1 MSDKNHFQRAEEL
14 TRLAARHGDVGAEEF
29 LQRGVLT
36 KKQIIQTAELVQDA
50 LFELFSD
57 TPNEKRMRRK
67 LKEAI
72 MMHADLDIE
81 RQVDDEFQA
90 QAVKLLREKIIK
102 RAEKERLADEMVELA
117 VLRWRTLDEDE
128 LDAVADEDSG
138 LLERIIELVED
149 AAPDDTGL
157 VAAVTEAVRV
167 LALPFVRALA
177 PDDLDA
183 LISGAARVCGL
194 VADGKSAAEP
204 LRETVMLALDKSGVI
219 KAMRKSF
226 AGLLLGDIILRQVGK
241 GLGIKE
247 KLSVTDFIIFLG
259 TQIADKQFLPDVN
272 KDDARKAQKD
282 LESI

>member
-1 MSDKNHFQRAEEL
+1 MTDKNHFQRAEEL

-29 LQRGVLT
+29 LQRGILT
-36 KKQIIQTAELVQDA
+36 KKQIIETTQLVQDA
-50 LFELFSD
+50 LFELFTD
-57 TPNEKRMRRK
+57 VPNEKRMRRK
-67 LKEAI
+67 LREAI
-72 MMHADLDIE
+72 LMHADLDIE
-81 RQVDDEFQA
+81 REVDDEFQA

-102 RAEKERLADEMVELA
+102 RAEKERLADELVSLA
-117 VLRWRTLDEDE
+117 VENWRKLDESE
-128 LDAVADEDSG
+128 LEAVADEDSG
-138 LLERIIELVED
+138 LLARIIELVGD
-149 AAPDDTGL
+149 AAPGDTEL
-157 VAAVTEAVRV
+157 ASAVTEAVRM

-194 VADGKSAAEP
+194 VAGGKSAAEP
-204 LRETVMLALDKSGVI
+204 LRETVTRALEKTGVI
-219 KAMRKSF
+219 RAMRKSF

-259 TQIADKQFLPDVN
+259 AQIADKQLLPDVD
-272 KDDARKAQKD
+272 KDEAREMQKE

>member
-1 MSDKNHFQRAEEL
+1 LS
-14 TRLAARHGDVGAEEF
+14 RLAARHGDVGAEEF

-36 KKQIIQTAELVQDA
+36 KKQIIDTARLVQDA
-50 LFELFSD
+50 LCELFSD

-72 MMHADLDIE
+72 MMHAEHDIE

-102 RAEKERLADEMVELA
+102 RAEKEKLADELVELA
-117 VLRWRTLDEDE
+117 VQRWRGLDEDE
-128 LDAVADEDSG
+128 LEAVADEDTG
-138 LLERIIELVED
+138 LLARIMELVVD

-177 PDDLDA
+177 PEDLNA

-194 VADGKSAAEP
+194 VADGRPAAEP
-204 LRETVMLALDKSGVI
+204 LRETITLALDKTGAI
-219 KAMRKSF
+219 RAMRKSF
-226 AGLLLGDIILRQVGK
+226 AGLLLGDIILRQIGK

-259 TQIADKQFLPDVN
+259 TEIADRQFLPEVD
-272 KDDARKAQKD
+272 KDEAREVKKE